1 MYQFPWTI
9 NAAANFI
16 GQSGSPL
23 NPYLQSPNRASS
35 LGTINVLIDPVNST
49 HYADY
54 YQFDLHVDKGVRLGS
69 SGRKITL
76 NADLF
81 NAFNNNVVLTQ
92 QERLNTATAGNITT
106 LLAPRV
112 ARFGVKVSF

>member
-1 MYQFPWTI
+1 LG
-9 NAAANFI
+9 ARCDANHSF
-16 GQSGSPL
+16 
-23 NPYLQSPNRASS
+23 S
-35 LGTINVLIDPVNST
+35 LLPSVGPRQECRHLVDVPCVLSARRGLD
-49 HYADY
+49 
-54 YQFDLHVDKGVRLGS
+54 QLDLHLDKAIRLGA

-81 NAFNNNVVLTQ
+81 NAFNNNVALQQ
-92 QERLNTATAGNITT
+92 QERLNTASAGNLTM